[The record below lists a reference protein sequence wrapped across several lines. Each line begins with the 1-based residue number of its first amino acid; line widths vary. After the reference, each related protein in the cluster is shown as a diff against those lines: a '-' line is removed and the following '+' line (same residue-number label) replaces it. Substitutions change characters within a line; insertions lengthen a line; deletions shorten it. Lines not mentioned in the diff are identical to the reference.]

1 MFAEVK
7 VFSFHPASDKGAELG
22 AAGIQERLP
31 LGSSVIVI
39 AGLSALSWAILI
51 ASVMALRAAL

>member
-1 MFAEVK
+1 M
-7 VFSFHPASDKGAELG
+7 FSFHPASDKRAELG

>member
-1 MFAEVK
+1 M
-7 VFSFHPASDKGAELG
+7 FSFHPASDKAAELEP
-22 AAGIQERLP
+22 AGIQERLP
-31 LGSSVIVI
+31 LGSSAIVI